1 MNRTFTRSR
10 PRLAASALVFTVALI
25 AFWQAAPS
33 RAFEDPDE
41 KPAPLGL
48 VGMSEGQILR
58 ISVANVVG
66 FDPQPDP
73 PGCRLRV
80 GFVDADGTAVGDPH
94 IFELRPGASR
104 SFDHVAI
111 GDPSIRQYVRP
122 VVVDL
127 NPRAECPAVVSG
139 ELLDR
144 EGINGIIVYDSVAFL
159 DPWLAK

>member
-1 MNRTFTRSR
+1 M
-10 PRLAASALVFTVALI
+10 SALNMTRRLWPLGLATAGIAL
-25 AFWQAAPS
+25 ALWLVPLGGAV
-33 RAFEDPDE
+33 EDPDE
-41 KPAPLGL
+41 KPAPLGI
-48 VGMSEGQILR
+48 VGMTEGQILR

-73 PGCRLRV
+73 PACRLQV
-80 GFVDADGTAVGDPH
+80 GFVDRDGSAIGDPS
-94 IFELRPGASR
+94 IFELRPGAAR

-111 GDPSIRQYVRP
+111 GNPNIRQYVRP
-122 VVVDL
+122 VAVDL